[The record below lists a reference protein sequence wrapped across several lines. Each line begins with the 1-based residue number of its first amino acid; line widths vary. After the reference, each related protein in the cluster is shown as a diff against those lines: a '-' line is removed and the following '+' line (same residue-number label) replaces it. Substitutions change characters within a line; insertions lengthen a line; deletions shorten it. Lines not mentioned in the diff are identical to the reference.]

1 MVVQGA
7 LAHVGDTVSSEQFLR
22 FLAQR
27 VPKGEYF
34 IVEPPPGIIMTAA
47 MDWRIVLPDSK
58 SMQQMIAALWEG
70 YESFILPLHCE
81 DATACAAMLI
91 QIKNH
96 KGEFDQFSLGR
107 DITLQELFV
116 QRMQETAR
124 TLSPRNAQDAFSQ
137 EIRQT
142 CDSGFWEQ
150 LDCA

>member
-7 LAHVGDTVSSEQFLR
+7 LAHVGNTVSSEQFLR

-27 VPKGEYF
+27 VPNGEYF
-34 IVEPPPGIIMTAA
+34 IVDPPPGIVMTAA
-47 MDWRIVLPDSK
+47 TDWRIVLPDAK
-58 SMQQMIAALWEG
+58 AMQQMIAALWES
-70 YESFILPLHCE
+70 YESFILPLHGE
-81 DATACAAMLI
+81 DATACATMLI

-124 TLSPRNAQDAFSQ
+124 TLSPRNPQDAFCQ

-150 LDCA
+150 LQVA

>member
-7 LAHVGDTVSSEQFLR
+7 LAHVGDSVSSEQFLR
-22 FLAQR
+22 FLAKR
-27 VPKGEYF
+27 VPSGQYF

-47 MDWRIVLPDSK
+47 MDWRIVLPDAK
-58 SMQQMIAALWEG
+58 AMQELIATLWES
-70 YESFILPLHCE
+70 YETLILPLRGE
-81 DATACAAMLI
+81 DATAGAGMSI

-107 DITLQELFV
+107 DITVQELFV

-124 TLSPRNAQDAFSQ
+124 TLAPRNAREAFDQ

-142 CDSGFWEQ
+142 CDSGFWGQ